1 MDRAGKTLLCGAR
14 VYVAGHTGLAGSAI
28 LRRLQLERCDQ
39 VITRTH
45 LQLNLTNQVS
55 VRDFFEEQKP
65 EYVFLAAAKVG
76 GILANDSRPAEFIY
90 ENLAIQT
97 NVIRAAYE
105 AGVKRLLFLGSS
117 CIYPRDSPQPIREE
131 YLLTGPLEKTNR
143 SYAVAKIAG
152 IEMCWAFNRQFG
164 TRFLAAM
171 PANLYGLND
180 NYDLATAHVL
190 AALLRKTH
198 EAKCDGKPE
207 VSVWGTGGARREFL
221 HSDDMADACV
231 FLMNLENAKYDA
243 LASFADKPPLVNV
256 GCGTDLSVRELAELI
271 ADVVGFNGDLTFDR
285 SKPDGTPRKL
295 LDVSRLAQLG
305 WRPRIGFRDG
315 IVSVYAAYV
324 SETNEPASR
333 PLMSAAVR
341 KT

>member
-1 MDRAGKTLLCGAR
+1 MDRAHKSPLSGAR

-28 LRRLQLERCDQ
+28 LRRLRHENCGQ

-45 LQLNLTNQVS
+45 SQLDLANQVS
-55 VRDFFEEQKP
+55 VQDFFNEQKP

-76 GILANDSRPAEFIY
+76 GILANDTRPADFIY

-97 NVIRAAYE
+97 HVIRAAYE
-105 AGVKRLLFLGSS
+105 AGTKRLLFLGSS

-152 IEMCWAFNRQFG
+152 IEMCWAFNRQYG
-164 TRFLAAM
+164 TRFLAVM
-171 PANLYGLND
+171 PSNLYGPND

-198 EAKCDGKPE
+198 EAKRDGKLE
-207 VSVWGTGGARREFL
+207 VPVWGTGAARREFL

-231 FLMNLENAKYDA
+231 FLMNLEKARFDA
-243 LASFADKPPLVNV
+243 LAISEHEPPSINV
-256 GCGTDLSVRELAELI
+256 GCGTDFSIAELTELI
-271 ADVVGFNGDLTFDR
+271 RNVVGFKGKFVFDT
-285 SKPDGTPRKL
+285 SKPDGTPQKL
-295 LDVSRLAQLG
+295 LDVNSLKQLG
-305 WRPRIGFRDG
+305 WSAQ
-315 IVSVYAAYV
+315 IVLREGLGSVYAAYAT
-324 SETNEPASR
+324 ENSR
-333 PLMSAAVR
+333 RHAVIHS
-341 KT
+341 